1 METIVTHILALD
13 IAGNPFRWLEV
24 EQAICYAAA
33 GRVAWALGDEA
44 LVFRGGSN
52 RAGERSIVAVQ
63 PVIAL
68 ARSEAMVRHARAQP
82 LGRDNGPLFRR
93 DQNTCAY
100 CGETFSRAVL
110 TRDHIMPRARG
121 GKDSFMNV
129 VTACRACN
137 ERKACRTPEEAGMPL
152 LYVPY
157 QPCLFEHFILT
168 GRRVLADQMAYLT
181 SRLPRH
187 SRLVA

>member
-1 METIVTHILALD
+1 MTHVLALD
-13 IAGNPFRWLEV
+13 IAGNPFRWLDL

-33 GRVAWALGDEA
+33 GRVAWALGEA
-44 LVFRGGSN
+44 ELVFHGGTN
-52 RAGERSIVAVQ
+52 RAGERSVVAVQ

-68 ARSEAMVRHARAQP
+68 ARSEAMVRHAKTPP
-82 LGRDNGPLFRR
+82 LGRDNAPLFRR
-93 DQNTCAY
+93 DRNVCAY
-100 CGETFSRAVL
+100 CGQVYPRSVL

-121 GKDSFMNV
+121 GRDDFCNTA
-129 VTACRACN
+129 TACRSCN
-137 ERKACRTPEEAGMPL
+137 EKKACRTPEEAGMPL

-168 GRRVLADQMAYLT
+168 GRRVLADQMSYLT

-187 SRLVA
+187 SRAGGLS